1 MLTAQSNQL
10 LLVRQSQRYTVFL
23 VNFCLFFLAA
33 LYSIYI
39 SRQPDSVA
47 SVWYANAITI
57 MILQVV
63 AYRDWIIVLIL
74 ATAANLC
81 ANLVLGDPI
90 MMSLSFLPNNLLEI
104 SLSAYLLRRFIPLDK
119 CIKDPVLLLKAFGVT
134 LLPIAISA
142 ALGAFVLVNY
152 GLVSF
157 NEGWTFLA
165 IGSLMG
171 NISIFPIAMLLF
183 ARNLDGLIQ
192 SNQAFGFLMCILFSL
207 AIALLS
213 FAYLPFPHIYVSA
226 SLMIVALVG
235 GFAGTAIG
243 VLAYSV
249 IISTFT
255 AIGFF
260 HQSAQMIQDGNDIY
274 MYIPLIITLL
284 QPLLFAT
291 ACERNTDKNKHNL
304 PLI

>member
-57 MILQVV
+57 MILQVL

-226 SLMIVALVG
+226 SLMIVALFG
-235 GFAGTAIG
+235 GFAGAAIG
-243 VLAYSV
+243 VLTYSV
-249 IISTFT
+249 IISNFT
-255 AIGFF
+255 SIGFF
-260 HQSAQMIQDGNDIY
+260 HQSMQIIQDGNDIY
-274 MYIPLIITLL
+274 MYIPLIITLI
-284 QPLLFAT
+284 QPLLFAA
-291 ACERNTDKNKHNL
+291 ACERNTDKNKNNL
-304 PLI
+304 PII

>member
-1 MLTAQSNQL
+1 MPTAYPDQFI
-10 LLVRQSQRYTVFL
+10 VARKSQRYTLFL
-23 VNFCLFFLAA
+23 LSVVLFFLAA

-47 SVWYANAITI
+47 SVWYANAIAI
-57 MILQVV
+57 MILQLL

-74 ATAANLC
+74 VAVANLT
-81 ANLVLGDPI
+81 ANLVLGDPVL
-90 MMSLSFLPNNLLEI
+90 MSLSFIPNNLLEI
-104 SLSAYLLRRFIPLDK
+104 ILSGYLLRRFIPLNQ
-119 CIKDPVLLLKAFGVT
+119 CIKDPILLLKAFGMT
-134 LLPIAISA
+134 LLPTAISA

-152 GLVSF
+152 GLVTF
-157 NEGWTFLA
+157 NEGWMFLA
-165 IGSLMG
+165 IGSLIG
-171 NISIFPIAMLLF
+171 SISIFPIAMLLF
-183 ARNLDGLIQ
+183 ARNVDGLIK
-192 SNQAFGFLMCILFSL
+192 SNQAFGFLICILFSL

-213 FAYLPFPHIYVSA
+213 FAYLPFPHIYISA
-226 SLMIVALVG
+226 SLMVVALVG
-235 GFAGTAIG
+235 GFTATAIS

-260 HQSAQMIQDGNDIY
+260 HQSTQMIQDGNDIY

>member
-57 MILQVV
+57 MILQIL

-104 SLSAYLLRRFIPLDK
+104 SLSAYLLRRFIPLDQ
-119 CIKDPVLLLKAFGVT
+119 CIKDPVLLLKAFGVI

-152 GLVSF
+152 DLVSF
-157 NEGWTFLA
+157 NESWTFLA

-226 SLMIVALVG
+226 SLMIVALFG
-235 GFAGTAIG
+235 GFAGAAIG
-243 VLAYSV
+243 VLTYSV
-249 IISTFT
+249 IISNFT
-255 AIGFF
+255 SIGFF
-260 HQSAQMIQDGNDIY
+260 HQSMQIIQDGNDIY
-274 MYIPLIITLL
+274 MYIPLIITLI
-284 QPLLFAT
+284 QPLLFAA